1 MKKIL
6 SICLAAAAFVGCTST
21 GVEFDTPN
29 EIGFVA
35 VADNITRN
43 VVSGT
48 VYPTDLNMYVY
59 AWTSDQT
66 SGTPNYINGGEFA
79 NRGAYNEINTTAGQP
94 SDQVWGG
101 GDGENANPYYWPNV
115 KSLRFAGYSKSGS
128 MASAAY
134 AVTGDGVGTLTITD
148 YTPGTGDN
156 DLMYFPA
163 TAAFLGKETSFVP
176 VTMYH
181 TCSWITFLVKG
192 DAVTAGKY
200 TVTGLQI
207 NGIYN
212 QADVECVAQTA
223 ATPIEWKNYDTP
235 KVDQN
240 VYTLNANTL
249 TAVTLPAAT
258 TENGETKYPAVNVE
272 TGAAYALAA
281 GGNVVVI
288 PQTPGTLTLTYEYI
302 SPASQAIE
310 EVKSG
315 ISLAVD
321 AVNNKWEPG
330 KHYIYTITI
339 KANEILIAPEAAA
352 WDEDTDNNI
361 TIE

>member
-21 GVEFDTPN
+21 SVEFDTPD
-29 EIGFVA
+29 EIGFTA
-35 VADNITRN
+35 VAGNMTKS

-48 VYPTDLNMYVY
+48 EYPTDLNMYVY

-79 NRGAYNEINTTAGQP
+79 NRGAYNEINTTEGQP
-94 SDQVWGG
+94 TDQVWGG

-115 KSLRFAGYSKSGS
+115 KTLKFAGFSKSGNVTTANVNTK
-128 MASAAY
+128 ASY
-134 AVTGDGVGTLTITD
+134 SVNGDKIAITD

-163 TAAFLGKETSFVP
+163 TAAYLGKETSFVP

-192 DAVTAGKY
+192 DDVTAGDY
-200 TVTGLQI
+200 TVTALTI
-207 NGIYN
+207 NDIDKTAN
-212 QADVECVAQTA
+212 VECVGT
-223 ATPIEWKNYDTP
+223 
-235 KVDQN
+235 N
-240 VYTLNANTL
+240 VTWSENTTQSEDYTVPVKGTGIVLSKDNAL
-249 TAVTLPAAT
+249 
-258 TENGETKYPAVNVE
+258 NVE
-272 TGAAYALAA
+272 TNAAYALAA

-288 PQTPGTLTLTYEYI
+288 PQTPGTLTLTYTYT
-302 SPASQAIE
+302 SPAGKTIT
-310 EVKSG
+310 EVKDN

-321 AVNNKWEPG
+321 AVDNEWAPG

-339 KANEILIAPEAAA
+339 KANEILIAPSAQG
-352 WDEDTDNNI
+352 WGDGINQNI